1 MGKLLNDHLVE
12 DLMLFGVQ
20 ASGAFDH
27 VDCQHTGEFDYKKKV
42 KNILKMPRGFAR
54 RGRMGS
60 FGIDWY
66 ITETHLTSLM
76 KFVRFERKKYSF
88 QTVFP

>member
-42 KNILKMPRGFAR
+42 KK
-54 RGRMGS
+54 
-60 FGIDWY
+60 
-66 ITETHLTSLM
+66 HLENAQGVCP
-76 KFVRFERKKYSF
+76 KGEDGQFWN
-88 QTVFP
+88 